1 MPKDLVVLGNL
12 LVDDMVF
19 GDGSTRMAEPGG
31 AAIYAALGA
40 RLWGLDVGV
49 VSIVGND
56 YPDAALAGMAGRGI
70 DLAGIHPLG
79 RPGIRIWLLYE
90 ERLRQFVHRR
100 ERPAHAEVSPGFE
113 RIPETWRA
121 ARAFHVSPMPFATQ
135 RELVDAL
142 SRIGGAFV
150 SLDPLVP
157 LQPETW
163 NDWRDVVSRVDAF
176 FVSEDEMQ
184 VDADAGDYLK
194 TLRRLAGG
202 RLRYVAFKRS
212 ARGGMLYDA
221 ALDRVVQWDARAAT
235 VVDPTGAGDAFAT
248 GTLAG
253 LLRGETAERALHRGL
268 VSTSFVLES
277 FGPHAL
283 LAATPEAALAR
294 LREWFGA

>member
-12 LVDDMVF
+12 MVDDVVF

-31 AAIYAALGA
+31 AAIYSALGA
-40 RLWGLDVGV
+40 SLWGLDVGV
-49 VSIVGND
+49 VSIVGTD
-56 YPDAALAGMAGRGI
+56 YPDAALAGMAARGI

-100 ERPAHAEVSPGFE
+100 ERPVHADVSPGFE
-113 RIPETWRA
+113 RIPEAWRSS
-121 ARAFHVSPMPFATQ
+121 RAFHISPMPFETQ
-135 RELVDAL
+135 RDLVLAL
-142 SRIGGAFV
+142 ARIPGAFL
-150 SLDPLVP
+150 SLDPLLP
-157 LQPETW
+157 LDPGTW
-163 NDWRDVVSRVDAF
+163 NAWRDVVASVDAF
-176 FVSEDEMQ
+176 FVGEDELQ
-184 VDADAGDYLK
+184 VEADAGDYLK

-212 ARGGMLYDA
+212 SNGGILYDA
-221 ALDRVVQWDARAAT
+221 VLDRVVQWEPRAAA

-248 GTLAG
+248 ATLAG
-253 LLRGETAERALHRGL
+253 LLRGEPAERALRRGL
-268 VSTSFVLES
+268 VATSFVLES

-283 LAATPEAALAR
+283 LAATREAAEAR